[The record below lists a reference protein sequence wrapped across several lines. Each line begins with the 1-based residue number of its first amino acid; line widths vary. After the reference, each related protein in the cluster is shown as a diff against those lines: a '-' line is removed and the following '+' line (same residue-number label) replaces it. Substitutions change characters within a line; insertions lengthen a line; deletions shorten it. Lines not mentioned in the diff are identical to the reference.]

1 MKTVDALTVTLSVMG
16 GMSWG
21 LYGINNMD
29 PVEIL
34 EGWKGASLT
43 SALSFVCAC
52 VWPSPRK
59 GAKRAPNESFSM
71 RSISLRGPRS
81 EFMS

>member
-43 SALSFVCAC
+43 SALYLC
-52 VWPSPRK
+52 VALAAVQEASTRRQ
-59 GAKRAPNESFSM
+59 GR
-71 RSISLRGPRS
+71 PRS
-81 EFMS
+81 SVAYEKN